1 MPKVAF
7 CTLGCKVNQY
17 DSQAMLERL
26 RDDGYESAA
35 FSELADVY
43 VVNTCTVTGTGDK
56 KSRQMIR
63 RAHKQNPSAAI
74 VVTGC
79 LAQREADKLLLPGVR
94 LVLGT
99 QRRGEIAELLRQALA
114 SEKPLVAVEKLTG
127 KVPFEKLTVHGSD
140 GHTRATLK
148 IQEGCRNFC
157 AYCIIPSVR
166 GPLRSRPLDEIRAE
180 AARLGEAGYREIV
193 VTGIHLTSYG
203 LDLDEPV
210 TLADALECIHCAPGV
225 ERIRIGSLEP
235 TVVTDEFIAR
245 LRAMPKICP
254 HFMLALQSGS
264 DAVLRRMGRRYDT
277 AQYLQAV
284 EKIRSVWPDAAF
296 QTDVMTGFPGETDAE
311 FDETKAFLKR
321 VGYARI
327 HVFPY
332 SEREGTRAATMPG
345 SVPKAL
351 REKRAAEL
359 IALGREMER
368 AYIARFIGRTEEVL
382 FEQPCEGGAEGYT
395 REYVRVVA
403 DGAPGALE
411 NTVLLENCG
420 DFARGKI
427 FREENGASIR

>member
-35 FSELADVY
+35 FSDCADVY

-63 RAHKQNPSAAI
+63 RAHKQNPQAAI

-79 LAQREADKLLLPGVR
+79 LAQREAEKLLLPGVR

-99 QRRGEIAELLRQALA
+99 QRRGEIAELLRQALQ
-114 SEKPLVAVEKLTG
+114 EQEPLVAVEKLTG
-127 KVPFEKLTVHGSD
+127 KVPFEKLTVRGSD

-166 GPLRSRPLDEIRAE
+166 GPLRSRPLDEICAE
-180 AARLGEAGYREIV
+180 AQRLAQAGYREIV

-203 LDLDEPV
+203 LDLEDGA
-210 TLADALECIHCAPGV
+210 TLADALACIHQAEGV
-225 ERIRIGSLEP
+225 ERIRLGSLEP

-277 AQYLQAV
+277 TQYLQAV
-284 EKIRSVWPDAAF
+284 EKLRAVWPDAAF
-296 QTDVMTGFPGETDAE
+296 QTDVMTGFPGETDEE
-311 FDETKAFLKR
+311 FEQTKAFLRR

-345 SVPKAL
+345 SVPKAV
-351 REKRAAEL
+351 REARAGEL
-359 IALGREMER
+359 IEIGREMER
-368 AYIARFIGRTEEVL
+368 EYIARFAGRTEQVL
-382 FEQPCEGGAEGYT
+382 FEQPCGGGAEGYT

-403 DGAPGALE
+403 PGAPGALQNVRIAE
-411 NTVLLENCG
+411 TFD
-420 DFARGKI
+420 DFARGEI
-427 FREENGASIR
+427 IREENGEAIR